1 MKITLPIAP
10 VGQMRPRATI
20 ARGHAR
26 VHKAKKQESREYAMM
41 SLLAPH
47 KPAAPMTGPIL
58 LGVRAYLPI
67 PVSKSKAW
75 KAAALAGQVRPTSK
89 PDLDNLLKH
98 VKDCLTT
105 MGFWGDDAQVVGYL
119 PGTGK
124 HYSAEPRWEIE
135 IVGAESANQE
145 EAR

>member
-1 MKITLPIAP
+1 MKIIIPIAP
-10 VGQMRPRATI
+10 VGQMRPRA
-20 ARGHAR
+20 AVVGGHAR
-26 VHKAKKQESREYAMM
+26 VHKAKQQQSREYAMM

-47 KPAAPMTGPIL
+47 KPSTPMQGPIL
-58 LGVRAYLPI
+58 LGVKAYLPI
-67 PVSKSKAW
+67 PVSKPKAW

-98 VKDCLTT
+98 VKDCLTE